1 MFYFCGMSLQPLLDR
16 LFARTTA
23 GIKPGLERTEHLL
36 DVVGN
41 PHHHLPAI
49 HVAGTNGKGSTCSML
64 ASVFMAAGYKT
75 GLYTS
80 PHLRRFN
87 ERMRINSADIDDD
100 TLATL
105 AAPLLEEAER
115 IGGTFFEITTVM
127 ALQWFAANRV
137 DVAIIE
143 TGLGGRLDATN
154 VISPLASV
162 ITSIDFDHMEYLGT
176 TLDAIAGEKA
186 GIIKPGVPA
195 IVAEPRTQLRG
206 VFEKRAALVGAPLQ
220 FVDDAMRVEVD
231 TFHPDLSMTV
241 SVLSDDRLDYVT
253 TDLCGEHQARNVA
266 AVMATIPVIAD
277 AYDITADH
285 VRHGLM
291 HVRRNTG
298 QRGRIQL
305 LRSQPPIVLDVAHNP
320 AGLAML
326 VTTLRRCGY
335 PDGSWQVIFGAF
347 ADKDVPA
354 MLHALKPAVGTL
366 YACASDS
373 DRATP
378 SNHLASMALE
388 AGIRAVVD
396 EGTPRAAMLEALSMH
411 APILICG
418 SFSIADE
425 VLTVLDQS
433 A

>member
-1 MFYFCGMSLQPLLDR
+1 MSLQPLLDR

-36 DVVGN
+36 DMVGN

-87 ERMRINSADIDDD
+87 ERMRINGADIDDE

-105 AAPLLEEAER
+105 AAPLLDDAER

-127 ALQWFAANRV
+127 ALQWFAINRV
-137 DVAIIE
+137 DVAIME

-154 VISPLASV
+154 VITPLASV
-162 ITSIDFDHMEYLGT
+162 ITSIDYDHMEYLGT

-186 GIIKPGVPA
+186 GIIKPGVQA
-195 IVAEPRTQLRG
+195 IIAEPRAELRS
-206 VFEKRAALVGAPLQ
+206 VFEKRAAVVGAPIR
-220 FVDDAMRVEVD
+220 FVDDTMRVEVD

-253 TDLCGEHQARNVA
+253 TDLCGDHQARNVA
-266 AVMATIPVIAD
+266 AVLATIPAVAD
-277 AYDITADH
+277 AYDVTADH
-285 VRHGLM
+285 IRHGLM
-291 HVRRNTG
+291 HVRRSTG

-305 LRSQPPIVLDVAHNP
+305 LRNHPAIVLDVAHNP

-326 VTTLRRCGY
+326 VSTLRQCGY
-335 PDGSWQVIFGAF
+335 ADESWQVIFGAF

-366 YACASDS
+366 YACASAS
-373 DRATP
+373 ERAMP
-378 SNHLASMALE
+378 SARITALALDI
-388 AGIRAVVD
+388 GIRAVVD
-396 EGTPRAAMLEALSMH
+396 EGTPQAAILEALSTD
-411 APILICG
+411 APVLICG

-425 VLTVLDQS
+425 VLQVLDQS